1 MYSDG
6 YKVHYISFMIS
17 KLKYKLVMDLVL
29 FELWELINVRI
40 PNLYAS
46 YSISM
51 LHISTLLY
59 FMWHMLLID
68 C

>member
-17 KLKYKLVMDLVL
+17 KLEYKLVMDSVL
-29 FELWELINVRI
+29 FELWELKNVKI

-46 YSISM
+46 YGISILDS
-51 LHISTLLY
+51 STFL
-59 FMWHMLLID
+59 
-68 C
+68 